1 MAANGRFLILAKFK
15 MYLSR
20 RRFLENSKPE
30 NQGVLS
36 FFCPVL
42 LFGFLYNFTPLKT
55 NHYFHMKFIVN
66 SAYLLKQLSNIN
78 GVITTNPVV
87 PILENFLFEL
97 EKGALTVT
105 ASDLQT
111 SMITEFQVESKEKGS
126 IAVPARILLDTL
138 KNLPEQPVTFSIDE
152 STYSI
157 EIISDNGRYK
167 LSGENATDFPKVPS
181 VSNDFTAE
189 ISTEVLARAINNTIF
204 ATSND
209 ELRPAMTGVYVNLG
223 DKNSTFVAT
232 DGHRLVRYRRA
243 DVKSDNGNSIIIPR
257 KALNL
262 LKATLPAENT
272 EVSLNFNM
280 SNAYFKFGNIK
291 MICRLIDE
299 RFPDYDNVIPTENN
313 IQMSIERT
321 DFLGALKRISIYANK
336 TTHQVRLKITGSELQ
351 ISAEDLDFSNE
362 ANERLSCEHDGED
375 IEIGFNAKFLIEM
388 LTNMDSDK
396 IKLTMS
402 APNKAGVILPAE
414 KDKSE
419 DILMLVMPVM
429 LNQYV

>member
-1 MAANGRFLILAKFK
+1 
-15 MYLSR
+15 
-20 RRFLENSKPE
+20 
-30 NQGVLS
+30 
-36 FFCPVL
+36 
-42 LFGFLYNFTPLKT
+42 
-55 NHYFHMKFIVN
+55 MKFIVN
-66 SAYLLKQLSNIN
+66 SAYLLRQLSNIN

-97 EKGALTVT
+97 EKGSLTVT

-111 SMITEFQVESKEKGS
+111 SMITELQVESKEKGS

-189 ISTEVLARAINNTIF
+189 ISSEVLSRAVNNTIF

-223 DKNSTFVAT
+223 DKNTTFVAT
-232 DGHRLVRYRRA
+232 DGHRLVRYRRT
-243 DVKSDNGNSIIIPR
+243 DVKSENGNAIIIPR

-272 EVSLNFNM
+272 DVVVNFNM
-280 SNAYFKFGNIK
+280 ANAFFKFGNIR

-299 RFPDYDNVIPTENN
+299 RFPDYENVIPSGNN
-313 IQMSIERT
+313 IKMTIGRN

-362 ANERLSCEHDGED
+362 ANERLSCEHEGED
-375 IEIGFNAKFLIEM
+375 IEIGFNAKFLVEM
-388 LTNMDSDK
+388 LGNMDSDQ

-414 KDKSE
+414 KDKAE

>member
-1 MAANGRFLILAKFK
+1 
-15 MYLSR
+15 
-20 RRFLENSKPE
+20 
-30 NQGVLS
+30 
-36 FFCPVL
+36 
-42 LFGFLYNFTPLKT
+42 
-55 NHYFHMKFIVN
+55 MKFIVN

-97 EKGALTVT
+97 DKGSLTVT

-111 SMITEFQVESKEKGS
+111 SMITDLQVESKEKGN

-167 LSGENATDFPKVPS
+167 LSGENATDFPKVPA
-181 VSNDFTAE
+181 VSNDFSAE
-189 ISTEVLARAINNTIF
+189 ISTEVLSRAVNNTIF

-223 DKNSTFVAT
+223 DKNTTFVAT
-232 DGHRLVRYRRA
+232 DGHRLVRYRRS
-243 DVKSDNGNSIIIPR
+243 DVKSDNGTSIIIPR

-262 LKATLPAENT
+262 LKATLPTENT
-272 EVSLNFNM
+272 EVSLSFNV
-280 SNAYFKFGNIK
+280 SNAFFKFGNIK

-299 RFPDYDNVIPTENN
+299 RFPDYDNVIPSGNN
-313 IQMSIERT
+313 IKMTIDRT

-362 ANERLSCEHDGED
+362 ANERLSCEHEGED

-388 LTNMDSDK
+388 LTNIDADQ
-396 IKLTMS
+396 IRLNMS
-402 APNKAGVILPAE
+402 APNKAGVIVPAE